1 MAATERGGKNRGKQ
15 KNDTETLI
23 LGRMPP
29 QNIEAEM
36 AVLGAMLLDKDAIEV
51 AEKTCCIPRIST
63 VSRMRSFSRR
73 F

>member
-36 AVLGAMLLDKDAIEV
+36 AVLGAMPLKWR
-51 AEKTCCIPRIST
+51 KTCCIPRIST
-63 VSRMRSFSRR
+63 VSRMRSFIRR

>member
-51 AEKTCCIPRIST
+51 AENMLHPG
-63 VSRMRSFSRR
+63 FLP
-73 F
+73 